1 MISLRQRLLS
11 GELVVGTMISEVRN
25 PNIAHLLAQA
35 GFDYVIVDNE
45 HGAYSPETVS
55 DIIAGARGA
64 GVAVI
69 VRVPEIRRE
78 CILKPLDSGAA
89 GLLVPQV
96 NTVSE
101 AEEVI
106 RHAKY
111 PPLGNRGVAVRRP
124 HNRYARIG
132 AAEHLRQANE
142 ETFIAVQAESAE
154 AIANVES
161 IAAVEGVDCVF
172 AGPYDLS
179 VSLGIPGQVDHPGEI
194 EAIDK
199 LLAACRK
206 QRKVGGILLFDAAML
221 RGWID
226 KGMRFVSYS
235 SDISLLADAAA
246 GAVKELKSAASRTP
260 DRD

>member
-1 MISLRQRLLS
+1 MTSLRKRLLD

-25 PNIAHLLAQA
+25 PNVAHLLALS
-35 GFDYVIVDNE
+35 GFDFVIIDNE

-55 DIIAGARGA
+55 DFVAGARGA
-64 GVAVI
+64 DIAVI

-89 GLLVPQV
+89 GLLAPQV
-96 NTVSE
+96 NTVAE
-101 AEEVI
+101 AEDVVQ
-106 RHAKY
+106 HAKY
-111 PPLGNRGVAVRRP
+111 PPLGSRGVAVRRP

-154 AIANVES
+154 AIACIDG

-179 VSLGIPGQVDHPGEI
+179 VSLGIPGQVDHPREV

-199 LLAACRK
+199 LLSACLK
-206 QRKVGGILLFDAAML
+206 HGKVGGILLFDAAML
-221 RGWID
+221 RAWID

-246 GAVKELKSAASRTP
+246 GAVKELKDAAPLR
-260 DRD
+260 RG